1 MFLRVIYL
9 SHSTEPGGKIINPLF
24 YSENFPK
31 FLTSKYRL
39 SIQSNSLP
47 KAWKVCTTILR
58 NMLNIQKDYTLSL
71 HHKLQQWLIPSSQR
85 HMTHKWYYDSN
96 QEEIYHNQN
105 QKILHYFKRQ
115 LSYNVIEHNLDS
127 ETKTDLILD
136 NVTPI
141 TIVKKILLLPSILF
155 NTHNT
160 IHLKNLKTTYIT
172 FARVK
177 KNTYQKR

>member
-1 MFLRVIYL
+1 M
-9 SHSTEPGGKIINPLF
+9 
-24 YSENFPK
+24 
-31 FLTSKYRL
+31 
-39 SIQSNSLP
+39 
-47 KAWKVCTTILR
+47 LR
-58 NMLNIQKDYTLSL
+58 NMLHIQKDYTLSL
-71 HHKLQQWLIPSSQR
+71 HNKLQQWLIPSSQR

-96 QEEIYHNQN
+96 QQEIYHNQN

-177 KNTYQKR
+177 KNYSSKTIRKDNVELFVSLIQSKNNLIISSGGIKLETKSGIA